1 MGYTVRE
8 IKEEKEMLDMNSFEM
23 EYNAI
28 FGGHNR
34 CRESLSESFAIDGSH
49 SIYSRNNST
58 FNFKREL
65 SNEEKMN
72 PANIKKVI
80 FNRPAT
86 IVIYSDDTKM
96 VVKCNDEDFDEEKGL
111 AMIFMNLAFGN
122 NRSARKRFVDKAI
135 QDNSKEVNRK

>member
-1 MGYTVRE
+1 MWYNGYTVRK

-28 FGGHNR
+28 FGGNN
-34 CRESLSESFAIDGSH
+34 
-49 SIYSRNNST
+49 SIYSRDNSI

-80 FNRPAT
+80 FNHPAT
-86 IVIYSDDTKM
+86 IVIYNDDTKM